1 VGVKYRFVAI
11 ALRCDYLYYESDKR
25 LHTPKTKSNAAII
38 MRALRDNIQSL
49 IHGIQT
55 HESSCGF
62 ESQQQKL
69 ENALNTFWCEVDSG
83 RLQVESTALLRAMYS
98 ITCSELPTH
107 LSDSH
112 YDGNRVIKNLKLFL
126 NTVEHVLK
134 PT

>member
-1 VGVKYRFVAI
+1 MATAF
-11 ALRCDYLYYESDKR
+11 RCDFLYYESDKS
-25 LHTPKTKSNAAII
+25 LHTPKTNTNTAII
-38 MRALRDNIQSL
+38 IRALRDNIQSL

-55 HESSCGF
+55 QESRCG
-62 ESQQQKL
+62 L
-69 ENALNTFWCEVDSG
+69 ENQQALLEIALNKFWSEVDAG

-107 LSDSH
+107 LSETH
-112 YDGNRVIKNLKLFL
+112 YDGNRVIRNLKLFL